1 VEADPEI
8 YGGGSLMTSAAPLE
22 LFRRLS
28 NGLYVVGVAHGD
40 RRDAFTAA
48 WITQVSF
55 DPLLLA
61 LSINPTHASY
71 PILTAA
77 GGFTVSILRRG
88 QLELARHFGTQS
100 GREVDKL
107 AGQRWQAGPGGAPV
121 LLDAAAY
128 LECRVT
134 ARHVAGDHELVVAQ
148 VAGGQVFAPDAEPMT
163 YGETGN
169 LDGSAELYPRSF

>member
-1 VEADPEI
+1 MSD
-8 YGGGSLMTSAAPLE
+8 APLD

-40 RRDAFTAA
+40 QRDAFTAA

-71 PILTAA
+71 PILMAA
-77 GGFTVSILRRG
+77 GVFSMSILRRG

-100 GREVDKL
+100 GRAVDKL
-107 AGQRWQAGPGGAPV
+107 AGQRWQAALGGAPV

-134 ARHVAGDHELVVAQ
+134 ARHTAGDHELVVGQ
-148 VAGGQVFAPDAEPMT
+148 VVGGQVFAAEAEPMT

-169 LDGSAELYPRSF
+169 LDGSAELYPKSF

>member
-1 VEADPEI
+1 MEAGSEI
-8 YGGGSLMTSAAPLE
+8 HAGRGLIMSDAPQE
-22 LFRRLS
+22 LFRRLT

-40 RRDAFTAA
+40 KRDAFTAA
-48 WITQVSF
+48 WITHVSF
-55 DPLLLA
+55 DPLLLV

-77 GGFTVSILRRG
+77 GLFTVSILRRG

-100 GREVDKL
+100 GRAVDKL
-107 AGQRWQAGPGGAPV
+107 AGQRWQAALGGAPV

-134 ARHVAGDHELVVAQ
+134 ARHTAGDHELVVAQ
-148 VAGGQVFAPDAEPMT
+148 VVDGRVFDPEAEPMT

-169 LDGSAELYPRSF
+169 LDGSAELYPESF

>member
-1 VEADPEI
+1 MSD
-8 YGGGSLMTSAAPLE
+8 APLE
-22 LFRRLS
+22 LFRRLT

-40 RRDAFTAA
+40 QRNAFTAA

-77 GGFTVSILRRG
+77 GVFSVSILRRG

-100 GREVDKL
+100 GRAVDKL
-107 AGQRWQAGPGGAPV
+107 AGQRWQPALAGAPV
-121 LLDAAAY
+121 LLDAGAY
-128 LECRVT
+128 LECRVIS
-134 ARHVAGDHELVVAQ
+134 RHAAGDHQLVLAQ
-148 VAGGQVFAPDAEPMT
+148 VVGGRVLAPEAATMT
-163 YGETGN
+163 YAETGD
-169 LDGSAELYPRSF
+169 LDGSAELFPATF